1 MRFLPD
7 TAKRGPMTATI
18 QPRAQAL
25 IYTIR
30 ERIAQAARVPG
41 LAARH
46 EAIFDIVPALK
57 AQIDELPADDA
68 LAADQAM
75 QSLREAFEAFKH
87 DHAIPRLPYSLQ
99 IDARYPYRDDSS
111 NAVHIV
117 ALRSKQAPNATADSR
132 LAAVQRYID
141 PGLHDRARAAAYADV
156 MYCRTIGPADLRDA
170 REHTLIGERGAFA
183 ARTIRSGECLRVYGG
198 RLMSA
203 ATFFS
208 CVEESFVLS
217 ANSGNAV
224 AFIDGENIL
233 AMANTSLSYDA
244 DGIPVAQADD
254 DDGYNMEALTFDA
267 SSRCGRHFSIRAFF
281 ARRDIEPGAEL
292 RWNYRYAPKIVEH
305 VFGGA
310 GRQAQRARANELCS
324 G

>member
-1 MRFLPD
+1 
-7 TAKRGPMTATI
+7 MTATI

-25 IYTIR
+25 VDTMR
-30 ERIAQAARVPG
+30 ERIAEAARMPG

-57 AQIDELPADDA
+57 AQIDESLAGDA
-68 LAADQAM
+68 LAAGQAM
-75 QSLREAFEAFKH
+75 QSLCEAFEAFKH
-87 DHAIPRLPYSLQ
+87 DQAIPRLPYSPQL
-99 IDARYPYRDDSS
+99 DARYPYRDELS
-111 NAVHIV
+111 NPVHIV
-117 ALRSKQAPNATADSR
+117 ALRSKQAPKATVGSR
-132 LAAVQRYID
+132 LAAVHRYVD
-141 PGLHDRARAAAYADV
+141 PGLHERARAAAYANV
-156 MYCRTIGPADLRDA
+156 MYCRTISPADLRDA
-170 REHTLIGERGAFA
+170 REHVLIGERGVFA
-183 ARTIRSGECLRVYGG
+183 ARAIRAGECLGVYGG

-203 ATFFS
+203 AMFFS

-233 AMANTSLSYDA
+233 AMANTSLAYDVE
-244 DGIPVAQADD
+244 GVPVAQSD

-292 RWNYRYAPKIVEH
+292 RWNYRYAPEIVQH

-310 GRQAQRARANELCS
+310 GRHAQRARANELCS